1 MPLQTL
7 RFKPGIIKDDT
18 NYSSEGGWIDSDK
31 IRFWNGKVEKIGGW
45 QKLTSTQFEGKCR
58 GLFSWRDN
66 SDNALLA
73 IGTNSHLYI
82 YLGGVLSDVTPIR
95 KQSTDA
101 TDDNY
106 ITTTSGSNSVSIA
119 ITGHGA
125 VAGDRIIFTTAF
137 SANNISW
144 DANTEFTI
152 DSITDTNNFKIT
164 ASTNANA
171 TGTPTATN
179 IGYQILM
186 AVGQETSVF
195 EFGWGTGT
203 WNTARDNSQGWDV
216 PASGSGI
223 EVDART
229 WSFDNFGEDLVA
241 SVAGQP
247 LIRWDASAGV
257 GTRAVFIHDLL
268 GTASTTASGGDNTF
282 TDTNSPTTVRSVI
295 VSTPDRHLVALGAD
309 DPLKVAFASQET
321 LGTWTAS
328 ATNTAGDQLLQG
340 GSKIVGAKRTRGQIL
355 IWTDTT
361 LHSMTFRGP
370 PFIFGFRELATGCGL
385 GGPLGVVEI
394 NGLVYWM
401 GINQFFVFDGS
412 VRQLP
417 STVSN
422 FVFDDFNLVQ
432 IEKVVAGL
440 NKQHSEV
447 FWFYCSASSNEID
460 KYCKYNY
467 RENIWDVG
475 SLSRTAWVDAST
487 FNNNIGAGSNGLL
500 YNHEVG
506 VNDDGSAM
514 TAFVESADMDI
525 GDGQQV
531 AFIQRMI
538 PDATITGT
546 LNSFVKT
553 RTSPADS
560 QTSKGAFALTS
571 STKKVNP
578 RARGRQFAVRFE
590 SSALDADW
598 RLGATRLDIQ
608 PDGER

>member
-18 NYSSEGGWIDSDK
+18 TYSSEGGWVDSDK

-45 QKLTSTQFEGKCR
+45 QKLTSSQFSGKCR

-73 IGTNSHLYI
+73 IGTHTHLYI
-82 YLGGVLSDVTPIR
+82 YLGGNLNDVTPIR
-95 KQSTDA
+95 KTST
-101 TDDNY
+101 TDDDY
-106 ITTTSGSNSVSIA
+106 ITTVSGSNLVTVNISSHG
-119 ITGHGA
+119 TG
-125 VAGDRIIFTTAF
+125 VGDRIIFTTAF

-144 DANTEFTI
+144 DANTEFTVT
-152 DSITDTNNFKIT
+152 SVTDTNNFKIT
-164 ASTNANA
+164 ASTSANA
-171 TGTPTATN
+171 SGTPDADN
-179 IGYQILM
+179 VGYQILM
-186 AVGQETSVF
+186 SVGQETSVF
-195 EFGWGTGT
+195 EFGWGVDT
-203 WNTARDNSQGWDV
+203 WDTPRDSSQGWNV
-216 PASGSGI
+216 PSSGDGI

-241 SVAGQP
+241 SVNGQP
-247 LIRWDASAGV
+247 IIYWDASAGV
-257 GTRAVFIHDLL
+257 GTRAVLINDTK
-268 GTASTTASGGDNTF
+268 GTATGTF
-282 TDTNSPTTVRSVI
+282 TDNQTPDSVRSVL
-295 VSTPDRHLVALGAD
+295 VSTPDRHLVSFGAD
-309 DPLKVAFASQET
+309 DPLKVQFASQET
-321 LGTWTAS
+321 LGTFTPS
-328 ATNTAGDQLLQG
+328 ATNTAGSQLLQG

-370 PFIFGFRELATGCGL
+370 PFTFGFRELATGCGL
-385 GGPLGVVEI
+385 GGPNGVVEI

-401 GINQFFVFDGS
+401 GINQFFIFDGS

-447 FWFYCSASSNEID
+447 FWFYCSESSSEID

-475 SLSRTAWVDAST
+475 TLSRTAWADAST
-487 FNNNIGAGSNGLL
+487 FTSNIGAGSNGYL
-500 YNHEVG
+500 YNHEIG

-514 TAFVESADMDI
+514 TSFVESADIDI
-525 GDGQQV
+525 GDGQQI

-538 PDATITGT
+538 PDVTITGT
-546 LNSFVKT
+546 LNTFVKT
-553 RTSPADS
+553 RKSPADS
-560 QTSKGAFALTS
+560 QTSKGAFPITS
-571 STKKVNP
+571 STKRINP
-578 RARGRQFAVRFE
+578 RAKGRQFAVRFE
-590 SSALDADW
+590 STAVDTDW
-598 RLGATRLDIQ
+598 RLGATRLDLQ

>member
-31 IRFWNGKVEKIGGW
+31 IRFWNGKVEKLGGW
-45 QKLTSTQFEGKCR
+45 QKLTTTQFEGKCR
-58 GLFSWRDN
+58 GLFSWRDL

-73 IGTNSHLYI
+73 IGTNTHLYI

-95 KQSTDA
+95 KSGTLSDKF
-101 TDDNY
+101 
-106 ITTTSGSNSVSIA
+106 TTVSGSNLVTVNIA
-119 ITGHGA
+119 THNA

-137 SANNISW
+137 DANNISW
-144 DANTEFTI
+144 SANTEFTVSSVV
-152 DSITDTNNFKIT
+152 DSNNIKIT

-171 TGTPTATN
+171 SGTPTSS

-203 WNTARDNSQGWDV
+203 WDEPRDNDEGWDV
-216 PASGSGI
+216 PSSGSGI

-229 WSFDNFGEDLVA
+229 WTFDNFGEDLVA

-247 LIRWDASAGV
+247 LIHWDASQGV
-257 GTRAVFIHDLL
+257 GTRAVFIHDSL
-268 GTASTTASGGDNTF
+268 GTAILTHTDSNT
-282 TDTNSPTTVRSVI
+282 PTTVRSVI
-295 VSTPDRHLVALGAD
+295 ISTPDRHLVALGAD
-309 DPLKVAFASQET
+309 DPMKVAFASQET
-321 LGTWTAS
+321 LSTWTAT

-340 GSKIVGAKRTRGQIL
+340 GSKIIGAKRTRGQIL

-467 RENIWDVG
+467 RENVWDVG
-475 SLSRTAWVDAST
+475 TLSRTAWIDAST
-487 FNNNIGAGSNGLL
+487 FNNNIGAGSNNFL
-500 YNHEVG
+500 YNHEIG
-506 VNDDGSAM
+506 VNDDESAM
-514 TAFVESADMDI
+514 TSFVESADMDI

-553 RTSPADS
+553 RKTPADS
-560 QTSKGAFALTS
+560 HTSKGAFALTS
-571 STKKVNP
+571 SIKKVHP
-578 RARGRQFAVRFE
+578 RARGRQFAIKFE
-590 SSALDADW
+590 SSDLGADW

>member
-31 IRFWNGKVEKIGGW
+31 IRFWNGKVEKLGGW
-45 QKLTSTQFEGKCR
+45 QKLTPDQFEGKCR
-58 GLFSWRDN
+58 GLFSWRDL

-73 IGTNSHLYI
+73 IGTNTHLYI
-82 YLGGVLSDVTPIR
+82 YLGGVLSDVTPIV
-95 KQSTDA
+95 KSGTLS
-101 TDDNY
+101 NKF
-106 ITTTSGSNSVSIA
+106 TTVSGSNLVTVNIA
-119 ITGHGA
+119 THNA

-137 SANNISW
+137 DANNISW
-144 DANTEFTI
+144 SANTEFTV
-152 DSITDTNNFKIT
+152 SSVVDTNNIKIT

-171 TGTPTATN
+171 SGTPTSS
-179 IGYQILM
+179 IGYQLLM

-203 WNTARDNSQGWDV
+203 WNEPRDSDEGWDV

-229 WSFDNFGEDLVA
+229 WTFDNFGEDLVA

-247 LIRWDASAGV
+247 LIHWDASQGV
-257 GTRAVFIHDLL
+257 GQRAVLIHDSL
-268 GTASTTASGGDNTF
+268 GTATSTHTDSNT
-282 TDTNSPTTVRSVI
+282 PTTVRSVI
-295 VSTPDRHLVALGAD
+295 ISTPDRHLVALGAD
-309 DPLKVAFASQET
+309 DPMKVAFASQET
-321 LGTWTAS
+321 LSTWTAT

-385 GGPLGVVEI
+385 GGPLAVVEI

-467 RENIWDVG
+467 RENVWDVG
-475 SLSRTAWVDAST
+475 TLSRTAWIDAST
-487 FNNNIGAGSNGLL
+487 FNNNIGAGSNNFL
-500 YNHEVG
+500 YNHEIG
-506 VNDDGSAM
+506 VNDDESAM
-514 TAFVESADMDI
+514 TSFVESADMDI

-553 RTSPADS
+553 RKTPADS
-560 QTSKGAFALTS
+560 HTSKGAFALTS
-571 STKKVNP
+571 SIKKVHP
-578 RARGRQFAVRFE
+578 RARGRQFAIKFE
-590 SSALDADW
+590 SSDLGADW

>member
-31 IRFWNGKVEKIGGW
+31 IRFWNGKVEKLGGW
-45 QKLTSTQFEGKCR
+45 QKLTTSQFAGKCR
-58 GLFSWRDN
+58 GLFSWRDL

-73 IGTNSHLYI
+73 IGTNTHLYI
-82 YLGGVLSDVTPIR
+82 YLGGVLSDITPVR
-95 KQSTDA
+95 KQDT
-101 TDDNY
+101 TLDNY
-106 ITTTSGSNSVSIA
+106 FTTVSGSNLVTVNIA
-119 ITGHGA
+119 THNA

-137 SANNISW
+137 DQNNISW
-144 DANTEFTI
+144 SANTEFTVTSVT
-152 DSITDTNNFKIT
+152 DSNNFKIT

-171 TGTPTATN
+171 SGTPTVAN
-179 IGYQILM
+179 VGYQILM

-203 WNTARDNSQGWDV
+203 WDEPRDSSEGWDV
-216 PASGSGI
+216 PSSGTGI

-229 WSFDNFGEDLVA
+229 WTFDNFGEDLVA

-247 LIRWDASAGV
+247 LIHWDASQGA
-257 GTRAVFIHDLL
+257 GTRAVLIHDSL
-268 GTASTTASGGDNTF
+268 GTAVSTHSDSNT
-282 TDTNSPTTVRSVI
+282 PTTVRNVI
-295 VSTPDRHLVALGAD
+295 MSTPDRHLVALGAD
-309 DPLKVAFASQET
+309 DPMKVSFASQET
-321 LGTWTAS
+321 LSTWTAS
-328 ATNTAGDQLLQG
+328 ATNTAGSQLLQG

-361 LHSMTFRGP
+361 LHSMTFRGQ
-370 PFIFGFRELATGCGL
+370 PFVFGFRELASGCGL
-385 GGPLGVVEI
+385 GGPLAVVEI
-394 NGLVYWM
+394 NGLVFWM

-447 FWFYCSASSNEID
+447 FWFYCSASSSEID

-467 RENIWDVG
+467 RENVWDVG
-475 SLSRTAWVDAST
+475 TLSRTAWADAST
-487 FNNNIGAGSNGLL
+487 FNNNIGAGSNNFL
-500 YNHEVG
+500 YNHEIG
-506 VNDDGSAM
+506 VNDDESAM
-514 TAFVESADMDI
+514 TSFVESADMDI
-525 GDGQQV
+525 GDGQEV

-553 RTSPADS
+553 RKTPADTH
-560 QTSKGAFALTS
+560 TSKGAFALTS
-571 STKKVNP
+571 SIKKVHP
-578 RARGRQFAVRFE
+578 RARGRQFAVKFE
-590 SSALDADW
+590 SSDLGADW